1 MSSDQRPSASL
12 HNQLK
17 HQLVRDPEHKPREIL
32 RVLSWHSSSFQ
43 TCDGVF
49 HKFCMEKKRVYLV
62 VRFQRQMPSELLAHT
77 SAVTDET
84 FVLLVI
90 ITSRHLVSRRLGK
103 VVEDIEPRTML
114 LAGINQDV

>member
-1 MSSDQRPSASL
+1 
-12 HNQLK
+12 
-17 HQLVRDPEHKPREIL
+17 
-32 RVLSWHSSSFQ
+32 
-43 TCDGVF
+43 
-49 HKFCMEKKRVYLV
+49 MEKKRVYLV

-103 VVEDIEPRTML
+103 VVEEIGPRTML